1 LTSKRETRLSNTS
14 YHHKNLKEELIHQ
27 GLLLLDRDGY
37 DKFSLR
43 KVASAC
49 NVSQTAPYRHFKSK
63 DDLITAIVMEAMQ
76 AFDEKLSESFQKYPA
91 DPEMLLKEM
100 GIAYVHFFY
109 ENPEYLRLLFS
120 SRLFEKI
127 KNNNI
132 CGDGNKSTA
141 KGYSEI
147 DPSERAHPFATFQRA
162 IQNFASLDEQKRD
175 INELTLYCWGLVHGI
190 ATLLCTP
197 DSHIFPGDV
206 LKTAENIL
214 WNAKI

>member
-1 LTSKRETRLSNTS
+1 MLYEVITVLCQLIVDGLFFELSKTRMRRITS
-14 YHHKNLKEELIHQ
+14 YNVCYTK
-27 GLLLLDRDGY
+27 LLR
-37 DKFSLR
+37 
-43 KVASAC
+43 VASAC

-141 KGYSEI
+141 K
-147 DPSERAHPFATFQRA
+147 A
-162 IQNFASLDEQKRD
+162 
-175 INELTLYCWGLVHGI
+175 
-190 ATLLCTP
+190 
-197 DSHIFPGDV
+197 
-206 LKTAENIL
+206 
-214 WNAKI
+214 